1 MKCYVYIYTIHTPN
15 VYETFI
21 IPKLKYYFK
30 IQNLSDAMS
39 GFELTGRRH
48 SVYHSR
54 SQCCQV
60 SNVHFQKITFLL

>member
-1 MKCYVYIYTIHTPN
+1 MYITIHTPN

-39 GFELTGRRH
+39 GFELTGRRQC
-48 SVYHSR
+48 VYHSR
-54 SQCCQV
+54 MHCCQV
-60 SNVHFQKITFLL
+60 SNKHFHKITFWL